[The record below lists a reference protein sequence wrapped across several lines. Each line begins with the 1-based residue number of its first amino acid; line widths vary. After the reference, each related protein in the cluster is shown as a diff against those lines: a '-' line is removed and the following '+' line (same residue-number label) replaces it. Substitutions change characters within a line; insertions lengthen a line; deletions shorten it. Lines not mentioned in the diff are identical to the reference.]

1 MSRILTALLL
11 VVSVSETLRTLT
23 LALTDGRR
31 PLTPEQRAAAM
42 ALLTGASEHAGRQSG
57 ACVGPGG
64 GRSYAVCPQ

>member
-1 MSRILTALLL
+1 M
-11 VVSVSETLRTLT
+11 LT
-23 LALTDGRR
+23 LALTDGKR